1 MDKLEDTLPD
11 NSKEEDLT
19 EVQKRTKKI
28 VDQINELSTDAR
40 LFVDLLAST
49 SGTDRAISCLACLD
63 TVCWISY
70 HLIHFYVFFLQNFKD
85 SLFPKMVF
93 QDHDKKLKRSGNKI
107 ELKIQVSRAK
117 IYSCFLSNI
126 FIEINH

>member
-19 EVQKRTKKI
+19 EVQKRTKMI

-70 HLIHFYVFFLQNFKD
+70 HFNSFL
-85 SLFPKMVF
+85 
-93 QDHDKKLKRSGNKI
+93 
-107 ELKIQVSRAK
+107 
-117 IYSCFLSNI
+117 CI
-126 FIEINH
+126 FSSEF